1 MMASWRTSAAW
12 TLVLALLLVGGLVLV
27 APGPQPASAH
37 EQSVLVPASGTGRC
51 PSDVQNCTSTWTH
64 VNSWTH
70 YTARVPSNCSVD
82 IIDQCGIR
90 VTSTSATSSCQS
102 SSNCGHGPHSSTP
115 QPTGPGTWTRWN
127 GHRNANYRWSGQR
140 RQPME
145 HEHDEEESPPLP
157 KSPGAISIHA
167 PTAVAC
173 LRALLTGSPTTAP
186 GKPNRSPIPRCAR
199 PRGEALPAKT
209 SLAVCDGSRSFPMAA
224 ASPVFTTRRYPVGGF
239 S

>member
-145 HEHDEEESPPLP
+145 HEHDEEESPSAPPRRLQRRHRLPHPRRRIHRPPSSTLP
-157 KSPGAISIHA
+157 KSTGAASIRA

-173 LRALLTGSPTTAP
+173 L
-186 GKPNRSPIPRCAR
+186 CA
-199 PRGEALPAKT
+199 
-209 SLAVCDGSRSFPMAA
+209 
-224 ASPVFTTRRYPVGGF
+224 
-239 S
+239 